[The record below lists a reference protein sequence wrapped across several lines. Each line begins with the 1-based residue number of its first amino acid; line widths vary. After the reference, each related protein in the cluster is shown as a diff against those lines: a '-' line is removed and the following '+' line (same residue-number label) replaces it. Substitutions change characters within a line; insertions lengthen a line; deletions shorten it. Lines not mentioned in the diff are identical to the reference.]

1 MICMAEGGQKKEL
14 LNSLLGIMSRSG
26 EKQGSLF
33 LPLLCIRC
41 KFSDVIQGKSLA
53 QNIQYG
59 IQSMG
64 SDGFVIFKPL
74 YLRPADTVLSIKA
87 ILADAVFLQGLKKFV
102 EFNHN
107 VRYFLSIYA

>member
-1 MICMAEGGQKKEL
+1 MICMAEGGRKKGLPDRISNAAE
-14 LNSLLGIMSRSG
+14 R
-26 EKQGSLF
+26 QGSLF
-33 LPLLCIRC
+33 FGLPCIRC
-41 KFSDVIQGKSLA
+41 KFSDVVQSKAIA
-53 QNIQYG
+53 EDIQYH
-59 IQSMG
+59 IQRVG

-87 ILADAVFLQGLKKFV
+87 VLADAVFLQGLKKFV